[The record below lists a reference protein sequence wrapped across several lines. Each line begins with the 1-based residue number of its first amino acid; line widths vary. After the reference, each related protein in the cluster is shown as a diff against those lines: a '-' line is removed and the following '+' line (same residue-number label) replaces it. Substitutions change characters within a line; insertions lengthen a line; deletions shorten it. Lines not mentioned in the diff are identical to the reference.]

1 MPGTELQLTEEAWGI
16 FVIIFIAVI
25 NLLFGSLAWWIVF
38 EDFRIWIFVFLS
50 VGLWTCIVAAIVGSA
65 RALYRSVSLNICY
78 WGFVWMLC
86 LTAHQDWK
94 HINSIIKMV
103 DGLPIVPFQDG
114 IHERE
119 VVIIAGI
126 VSLMLFFIKI
136 GAVLI
141 SLTVCFSFILS
152 RTLFIYWILPRPH
165 RVPDVV
171 FYLLNALLIVVTSV
185 ILRFLC

>member
-1 MPGTELQLTEEAWGI
+1 MLGYRHAPSPGLNETSQVSFLGVLNIRQKAFSQHNFARFRYQRTPFFDHSSSFHSQRQHNTMPGTELQLTEEAWGI

-38 EDFRIWIFVFLS
+38 EDFRIWIFLFLS

-94 HINSIIKMV
+94 
-103 DGLPIVPFQDG
+103 Q
-114 IHERE
+114 
-119 VVIIAGI
+119 
-126 VSLMLFFIKI
+126 
-136 GAVLI
+136 
-141 SLTVCFSFILS
+141 
-152 RTLFIYWILPRPH
+152 
-165 RVPDVV
+165 
-171 FYLLNALLIVVTSV
+171 
-185 ILRFLC
+185 

>member
-1 MPGTELQLTEEAWGI
+1 
-16 FVIIFIAVI
+16 
-25 NLLFGSLAWWIVF
+25 
-38 EDFRIWIFVFLS
+38 
-50 VGLWTCIVAAIVGSA
+50 
-65 RALYRSVSLNICY
+65 
-78 WGFVWMLC
+78 
-86 LTAHQDWK
+86 
-94 HINSIIKMV
+94 MV